1 MERRNSKE
9 WIKELEVAVINNDI
23 NKLIKLADREIPNF
37 SSIKEANFALHFV
50 TKAKEIIKNDQTRI
64 GQILEQKKKV
74 EEYTLNMQKQKHSF
88 HSWNS

>member
-37 SSIKEANFALHFV
+37 SSIKEANLALHFV

-64 GQILEQKKKV
+64 GKILEQKKKV
-74 EEYTLNMQKQKHSF
+74 EEYTLNMQNEKHSF